1 MAEMRVELALLFLLI
16 VANGAPILV
25 RALLGRRFAQGLD
38 GGLVLADG
46 QRLFGASK
54 TIVGAIGAVLFTAL
68 VALALDMP
76 GWLGSL
82 IGGLAMLGDLCSSF
96 VKRRLGLPSGA
107 MALGLDQIPE
117 SLLPLLLC
125 QPLLGLS
132 WGQVLGL
139 TLGFL
144 LADLLISQ
152 LMYRLGIGQHPY

>member
-1 MAEMRVELALLFLLI
+1 MMIEFSLLLLLV
-16 VANGAPILV
+16 VANGAPVVV
-25 RALLGRRFAQGLD
+25 RALLGKRCAQGLD
-38 GGLVLADG
+38 GGRVLADG

-54 TIVGAIGAVLFTAL
+54 TIAGAAGAALSTTLAAL
-68 VALALDMP
+68 VLGLS
-76 GWLGSL
+76 GW
-82 IGGLAMLGDLCSSF
+82 IGLLVGGFAMLGDVGSSF

-117 SLLPLLLC
+117 SLLPLLVC

-139 TLGFL
+139 TLGFM

-152 LMYRLGIGQHPY
+152 LTYRLGVGRHPF